1 MEVAPVTD
9 NSSDR
14 RTHERIASQLVF
26 EGYGGEQDAVA
37 RMVASNLSMGG
48 VYCTSS
54 NDFPEMTRLG
64 VRMALPPNGNPGARK
79 TLSLEVEAVVVRRRS
94 LPSPTGGNPRF
105 ELALYFTS
113 ISEEQKQMLSN
124 YLQATSQS

>member
-1 MEVAPVTD
+1 MTD

-14 RTHERIASQLVF
+14 RAHDRIESQLVF
-26 EGYGGEQDAVA
+26 EGYSGEQESVA

-79 TLSLEVEAVVVRRRS
+79 AHSLEVEAVVVRRRS
-94 LPSPTGGNPRF
+94 LPSPTGGDPRF

-124 YLQATSQS
+124 YLQATSQP

>member
-9 NSSDR
+9 NMSDR
-14 RTHERIASQLVF
+14 RTHDRIDSQLVF
-26 EGYGGEQDAVA
+26 EGFAIEQASVA

-54 NDFPEMTRLG
+54 DDFPEMTRLG
-64 VRMALPPNGNPGARK
+64 VRMALPPNGNPGAQRPH
-79 TLSLEVEAVVVRRRS
+79 SLEVEAVVVRRKQ
-94 LPSPTGGNPRF
+94 LPSPTGGDARF

-113 ISEEQKQMLSN
+113 ITDEQKEMLSN
-124 YLQATSQS
+124 YLQATSLS